1 MSLILGI
8 DPGANTGVASYIGG
22 KLVHLCTISPV
33 EIADKLESVRPSRV
47 ILEDS
52 RLQSYVWTTS
62 TSKAAAAKMARN
74 LGEIDVKS
82 AHRKTIAFG
91 FDSLMNGGTS
101 RTSARTAAFLI
112 RPPVLAA
119 RMGGRKPCRLA
130 SAVPGLSTR
139 PSRRPHLTVSAPVFR
154 PELGGSKMS
163 LSIKDS
169 VSISRV
175 RALLEYNEIDGGLVW
190 KVRVSNIQKGQ
201 IAGTKNGTKYRQ
213 IRIDGKVVMEH
224 RLVWFHVNGEWPKGE
239 IDHINGETCDNR
251 IENLRDVS
259 GGVNMQNLRSPRST
273 NKVGLLGVTQ
283 VGKRFRATIRLN
295 YVAKYLGMYDTPE
308 QAHDAYLNAKRLLHV
323 GCTI

>member
-1 MSLILGI
+1 
-8 DPGANTGVASYIGG
+8 
-22 KLVHLCTISPV
+22 
-33 EIADKLESVRPSRV
+33 
-47 ILEDS
+47 
-52 RLQSYVWTTS
+52 
-62 TSKAAAAKMARN
+62 
-74 LGEIDVKS
+74 
-82 AHRKTIAFG
+82 
-91 FDSLMNGGTS
+91 
-101 RTSARTAAFLI
+101 
-112 RPPVLAA
+112 
-119 RMGGRKPCRLA
+119 
-130 SAVPGLSTR
+130 
-139 PSRRPHLTVSAPVFR
+139 
-154 PELGGSKMS
+154 MS